1 MTCFIKPKVHC
12 AKASNLLIASKNSLH
27 DDIDILYAIL
37 LRYEGKLNDSVEL
50 LKKKVLDNQL
60 KHLVPD
66 KTCQTALELGA
77 IYRELTRF
85 DDAMTVYEK

>member
-1 MTCFIKPKVHC
+1 MNLSMQNILLCFLPYKFENDVFYQAKVHC

-50 LKKKVLDNQL
+50 LKKCLITN
-60 KHLVPD
+60 
-66 KTCQTALELGA
+66 
-77 IYRELTRF
+77 
-85 DDAMTVYEK
+85 